1 VHVAAGAITRTVTCM
16 VFSDPQQALR
26 RKEYVMAPESRTESE
41 LTLPKDLL
49 SEVQR
54 HLPNARGDFH
64 VEAFKPSLVHRMFGF
79 LDRGRTRE

>member
-1 VHVAAGAITRTVTCM
+1 
-16 VFSDPQQALR
+16 
-26 RKEYVMAPESRTESE
+26 MAPESRTESE